1 MFPSKRD
8 GDSWNNLNNDIQ
20 VKMRGKLKKGKRK
33 KEGEKKEIILLCL
46 MYNTVNRGIMIIVL
60 CFL

>member
-20 VKMRGKLKKGKRK
+20 VKMRGKLKEGKRK
-33 KEGEKKEIILLCL
+33 KEGEKKRN
-46 MYNTVNRGIMIIVL
+46 YFVVFNV
-60 CFL
+60 

>member
-1 MFPSKRD
+1 MFPSKR
-8 GDSWNNLNNDIQ
+8 DSWNNLNNDIQ

>member
-20 VKMRGKLKKGKRK
+20 VKMRGKLKRGKRK

>member
-20 VKMRGKLKKGKRK
+20 VKMRGKLKKRK
-33 KEGEKKEIILLCL
+33 KKKRRRKKRN
-46 MYNTVNRGIMIIVL
+46 YFVVFNV
-60 CFL
+60 

>member
-33 KEGEKKEIILLCL
+33 KKEKKKKLFCC
-46 MYNTVNRGIMIIVL
+46 V
-60 CFL
+60 

>member
-1 MFPSKRD
+1 MFPNKRD

>member
-1 MFPSKRD
+1 MFLSKRD

>member
-20 VKMRGKLKKGKRK
+20 VKMRGKLKEGKRK

>member
-20 VKMRGKLKKGKRK
+20 VKMRGKLKKEKERK
-33 KEGEKKEIILLCL
+33 KEKKKKLFCC
-46 MYNTVNRGIMIIVL
+46 V
-60 CFL
+60 